1 MTPIP
6 TELIWRDWPAQRQQR
21 RAILAAVIIV
31 ATCAGVAILDPLIA
45 AVGTV
50 ALIAAVSEVLLP
62 STYTLS
68 ESGVV
73 VNNVLRKR
81 RHPWRHFRGWRAATD
96 QVVLLGEGPARII
109 ARRRTVLL
117 RCPDNQ
123 EAVTAALG
131 TWMADVPGSE
141 A

>member
-1 MTPIP
+1 MTTPQD
-6 TELIWRDWPAQRQQR
+6 ELTWRDWPAQKQQG
-21 RAILAAVIIV
+21 RAILAAVVIV

-50 ALIAAVSEVLLP
+50 ALVAAVSEVLLP

-68 ESGVV
+68 DSGVMV
-73 VNNVLRKR
+73 DNVLRKR
-81 RHPWRHFRGWRAATD
+81 RHPWRHFRGWRAAEGR
-96 QVVLLGEGPARII
+96 VVLLGEGPAGII

-131 TWMADVPGSE
+131 GWLADGPGSRE
-141 A
+141 